1 MQMVSFISTD
11 LDLTELR
18 GYYTAQNE
26 LNNGLVQ
33 KELNFEKFT
42 IVWSHLKLLLHKFF
56 LK

>member
-1 MQMVSFISTD
+1 MQMVSFIRTH

-33 KELNFEKFT
+33 KEL
-42 IVWSHLKLLLHKFF
+42 ILKNLQSFGHI
-56 LK
+56 